1 MDTSHLNVF
10 LPYEAKPLDHED
22 QLTRAFLVLVRSVKL
37 VEAAFLELVAT
48 AMADAR
54 IEIRPAPLTQQP
66 GGLDSVETQVSSSTK
81 ARLAT
86 ESVRLVSI
94 IITDEKLDTKH
105 RVERSERAAI
115 YDGFL
120 KFRPD
125 WVFVVENKPNHTNVW
140 IEQLSSAFNE
150 NYEIE
155 PIPIVLTWT
164 EIITRLSLLVNNALV
179 QDTARIL
186 VEDFLAYVAGVFP
199 ELNPY
204 DRLRLCRG
212 NAYLL
217 ERRCVKIMELT
228 RLGPVEYHRG
238 WHHSIRLDHKPGV
251 KEVALYPESGASG
264 AWAIVLGVH
273 PGDTM
278 SQARALYASVEAVKV
293 ASLTAKGWSVQ
304 PNFHVAYRSSNL
316 RWAETRLDVAAY
328 VRYWT
333 RRVAQHEL
341 RQIPRDEWG
350 RYFEALE
357 KDGVVTSVDVSAIQD
372 YLQPTRI
379 PTLNVCPGLS
389 FRFTWDGDEAVVI
402 DDRSQD
408 SFAQELAV
416 KVEEVTS
423 CW

>member
-1 MDTSHLNVF
+1 VDTSHLNIF
-10 LPYEAKPLDHED
+10 LPYESKPLYHED

-48 AMADAR
+48 AMEDAG
-54 IEIRPAPLTQQP
+54 IEIRPGPLTRQP
-66 GGLDSVETQVSSSTK
+66 GGLDSVETQVWSSTK
-81 ARLAT
+81 ARLKT
-86 ESVRLVSI
+86 ESGRLVSI
-94 IITDEKLDTKH
+94 IITDKKLDTKH
-105 RVERSERAAI
+105 RVERSNRTAV

-155 PIPIVLTWT
+155 PTPIVLTWS
-164 EIITRLSLLVNNALV
+164 EIITRLSLLVNNSLV

-186 VEDFLAYVAGVFP
+186 VEDFLAYVSGVFP

-204 DRLRLCRG
+204 DRLRLCGG

-217 ERRCVKIMELT
+217 ESRCVKIMELT
-228 RLGPVEYHRG
+228 TLGPVEYHRG
-238 WHHSIRLDHKPGV
+238 WHYSIRIDAKPGV
-251 KEVALYPESGASG
+251 KEITLCPESGPSG
-264 AWAIVLGVH
+264 AWTIMLDVH

-278 SQARALYASVEAVKV
+278 TQARALYASVDVSKV
-293 ASLTAKGWSVQ
+293 ASLLAKGWSVR

-316 RWAETRLDVAAY
+316 RWAETGLDVADY
-328 VRYWT
+328 IRYWMQ
-333 RRVAQHEL
+333 RVVQHEL
-341 RQIPRDEWG
+341 RQVPRDEWDQF
-350 RYFEALE
+350 FETLE
-357 KDGVVTSVDVSAIQD
+357 QDGVVTSVDASAIRD
-372 YLQPTRI
+372 YLRHTRI

-389 FRFTWDGDEAVVI
+389 FRFTWGSDEAMVI

-408 SFAQELAV
+408 SFAQEVAV
-416 KVEEVTS
+416 KVKEMMS